1 MFDHYFK
8 FLKPKKPEPTV
19 VTSSG
24 SVQPAAPTIEQVIP
38 LIKPKSGIEL
48 LQPLSIDTQH
58 VAQDQVVTDTLDIA
72 THGARNTG
80 SEMLKRF
87 LGRQP
92 VLDATQ
98 HIIGYEFSL
107 RNSIDTPITP
117 TLQQMRDEML
127 IASMTD
133 LNLQSVP
140 GHKLAFIGM
149 APAMLASDWLAMLP
163 AHNIVLAIDGTL
175 ISDIDV
181 TLQHCQARIAEGF
194 VIAIDNPANAA
205 DLVSLLALAKFI
217 RFDVHQFNAI
227 ALSKHVIAALRH
239 SQATLIALQVES
251 EDDFEACRALAFN
264 CFQGYYFTRRQPD
277 APHRIDSNRA
287 HVIELLNMV
296 INRAEIPALET
307 VLKRDAMLSYK
318 LLAFVNSP
326 VNSLTR
332 KLDSISQVL
341 ILLGHNQFYRWLT
354 LLLFNSGQP
363 DARSQTLLQNAL
375 IRARLTEMLGTDR
388 PAAADRDGLF
398 IVGIFSLLDALLN
411 LPMEQAV
418 AQLNLSDKLTQALLH
433 GQGIYAP
440 YLQLAIACE
449 NGNQAEIGAL
459 AANARL
465 SVDAVNLAH
474 VKALMWAEEF
484 AI

>member
-8 FLKPKKPEPTV
+8 FLKPKKPEPSV
-19 VTSSG
+19 VTSSAP
-24 SVQPAAPTIEQVIP
+24 VLPAAPTVEQVIP
-38 LIKPKSGIEL
+38 LIKPRSGVESIH
-48 LQPLSIDTQH
+48 PLSIDTRH
-58 VAQDQVVTDTLDIA
+58 IAQDQVVTDTLDIA
-72 THGARNTG
+72 THGAHQTG

-107 RNSIDTPITP
+107 RNSIGKPVTP

-133 LNLQSVP
+133 LDLQSMP
-140 GHKLAFIGM
+140 GNKLAFIGL
-149 APAMLASDWLAMLP
+149 APAMLGSDWLTMLP

-175 ISDIDV
+175 ITDIDA

-194 VIAIDNPANAA
+194 VVAIDNPVNAA
-205 DLVSLLALAKFI
+205 GLAPLLALAKFV
-217 RFDVHQFNAI
+217 RFDVHRFNAI

-239 SQATLIALQVES
+239 SQAALIALQVES

-277 APHRIDSNRA
+277 ASHRIDSNRA

-318 LLAFVNSP
+318 LLAYVNSP
-326 VNSLTR
+326 LNGLTR

-388 PAAADRDGLF
+388 LAAADRDGLF
-398 IVGIFSLLDALLN
+398 IAGIFSLLDALLN

-418 AQLNLSDKLTQALLH
+418 AQLNLSDNLTQALLQ

-449 NGNQAEIGAL
+449 NGNQTEIEAL
-459 AANARL
+459 AAKARL
-465 SVDAVNLAH
+465 SVDTVNLAH
-474 VKALMWAEEF
+474 VKALIWAEEF

>member
-8 FLKPKKPEPTV
+8 FLKPKKPEPSV

-24 SVQPAAPTIEQVIP
+24 PVLPAAPTIEQIIP
-38 LIKPKSGIEL
+38 LIKPKSGIES
-48 LQPLSIDTQH
+48 LQPQSIDTRH
-58 VAQDQVVTDTLDIA
+58 VGLDQVVTDTLNIA
-72 THGARNTG
+72 TDGARNTG

-92 VLDATQ
+92 VLDAAQ

-107 RNSIDTPITP
+107 RSTIDAPVTP
-117 TLQQMRDEML
+117 TLRQMRDEML
-127 IASMTD
+127 IASTTD
-133 LNLQSVP
+133 LDLQSMP
-140 GHKLAFIGM
+140 GNKLAFVSI
-149 APAMLASDWLAMLP
+149 APATLANDWLTMLP
-163 AHNIVLAIDGTL
+163 AHNVVLAIDGTL
-175 ISDIDV
+175 ITDIEA
-181 TLQHCQARIAEGF
+181 TLQHCRTRIAEGF
-194 VIAIDNPANAA
+194 VIAIDNPVNAA
-205 DLVSLLALAKFI
+205 DLASLLALARFI

-239 SQATLIALQVES
+239 SQATLVALQVES

-318 LLAFVNSP
+318 LLAYINSP
-326 VNSLTR
+326 GNGLSR

-363 DARSQTLLQNAL
+363 DARSQTLLHNAL

-388 PAAADRDGLF
+388 LAAADRGGLF
-398 IVGIFSLLDALLN
+398 IAGIFSLLDTLLN

-418 AQLNLSDKLTQALLH
+418 AQLNLSDNLTQALLH

-440 YLQLAIACE
+440 YLQLAMACE
-449 NGNQAEIGAL
+449 NGNQAEIEAL
-459 AANARL
+459 AANAGL
-465 SVDAVNLAH
+465 SVVTVNLAH
-474 VKALMWAEEF
+474 VKALVWAEEF